1 MVLITRNK
9 GGTKWGL
16 QVKNNFLNISI
27 KINIFF
33 LTNINFPISILYICT
48 LTLSI
53 NYFFSFCKA
62 NIVIFVSIKDFAICY
77 FCHTCKT

>member
-1 MVLITRNK
+1 M
-9 GGTKWGL
+9 

-53 NYFFSFCKA
+53 HIFFFCKA
-62 NIVIFVSIKDFAICY
+62 NKVTNRLTQVYIILQINVQFA
-77 FCHTCKT
+77 